1 MTDVSITPEDR
12 ERLAK
17 TKFKE
22 WADEWF
28 KEVGPAAFNAW
39 LEEVRKTAGGGQQ
52 QQQQQQQGNQPNQ
65 QQQQPQPQRR
75 RSLLDIALSDTF
87 GF

>member
-12 ERLAK
+12 EKLAK
-17 TKFKE
+17 SKFKE

-28 KEVGPAAFNAW
+28 KDVGPAAFAAW
-39 LEEVRKTAGGGQQ
+39 LEEARK
-52 QQQQQQQGNQPNQ
+52 
-65 QQQQPQPQRR
+65 QQPQPGQSTPSQPQQPGDPQPPQPAQRR